1 MKKLELNEELSC
13 YIRLLWSIFDH
24 FPESN
29 IVDCNDNCIRL
40 DLQKGKYKV
49 SVSIKED
56 TTIDSLKEDIKN
68 EIWKETKFYLDI
80 YDKLG

>member
-1 MKKLELNEELSC
+1 MKKLNEELDN
-13 YIRLLWSIFDH
+13 YILNELWGIFD
-24 FPESN
+24 N
-29 IVDCNDNCIRL
+29 INRVDCNINCERL
-40 DLQKGKYKV
+40 DLEKGKYKV
-49 SVSIKED
+49 SILIKDD